1 MTERE
6 KNLVVTLWQSGE
18 PIEKIIRLLPYPI
31 GISRRYIRE
40 LREQG
45 VLTKSNRNKITAKEK
60 IIEIYNNG
68 TINPYD
74 IAEIS
79 GYSFYTVRYVLSHAG
94 LCRVRPVH
102 NYKTTSPM
110 PYERICD
117 NSKQIVDLLE
127 RGMGCAEIA
136 KIVGCT
142 RQNVFILKKKFYP
155 EKVRKEK

>member
-1 MTERE
+1 MNNKDKE
-6 KNLVVTLWQSGE
+6 LIITLWQSGE

-31 GISRRYIRE
+31 GTSRRYIRE

-45 VLTKSNRNKITAKEK
+45 VLTKGNRNKRTAKEK
-60 IIEIYNNG
+60 IMEIYNSR
-68 TINPYD
+68 TINPYE

-79 GYSFYTVRYVLSHAG
+79 GYSFSTVRFVLSHAG
-94 LCRVRPVH
+94 LGRERPIH
-102 NYKTTSPM
+102 NYKATPSM
-110 PYERICD
+110 PYERICE

-155 EKVRKEK
+155 EKVGKEK